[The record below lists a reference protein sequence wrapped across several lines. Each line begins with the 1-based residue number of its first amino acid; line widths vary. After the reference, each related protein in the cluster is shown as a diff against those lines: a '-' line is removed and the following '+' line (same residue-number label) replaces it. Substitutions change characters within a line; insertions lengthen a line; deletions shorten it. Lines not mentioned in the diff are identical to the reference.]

1 MTGAPAVRLIDICV
15 VACFFLADLLAARMW
30 SQFVNLKDTEL
41 HRLELEVSDT
51 LLSGKADST
60 TRKYSGAFQ
69 IWKLWAEAEG
79 LVLSI

>member
-1 MTGAPAVRLIDICV
+1 M
-15 VACFFLADLLAARMW
+15 ADLLAAGMW
-30 SQFVNLKDTEL
+30 SQFANLKDTEL
-41 HRLELEVSDT
+41 HRFELEVPDT

-60 TRKYSGAFQ
+60 TRKYNGAFQ